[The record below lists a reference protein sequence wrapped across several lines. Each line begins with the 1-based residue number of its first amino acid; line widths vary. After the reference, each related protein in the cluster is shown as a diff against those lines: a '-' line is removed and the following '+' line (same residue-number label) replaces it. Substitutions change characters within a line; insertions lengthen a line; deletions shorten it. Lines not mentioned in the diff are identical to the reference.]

1 MKGMGKHTVSRRLAV
16 GGIAAMLAAC
26 AALPPLSVDEAVRRL
41 LRRATMRALAR
52 LEQPG
57 GVWDQFVMGLD
68 LGAGLGPAG
77 LLLQRTLTS
86 ADFHRRL
93 DLWLR
98 PVALR
103 AARAA
108 APRIAAAVKVMGI
121 ANARAVLAG
130 GPRAA
135 TRLLRSELGPAVIEA
150 MLPEF
155 KDALHTLDDPVL
167 GPVMAALVGLGAD
180 ALARKLSR
188 HAEDTLWDAIG
199 EEEAAIRADPSAGG
213 DPQLAEMLAHP

>member
-1 MKGMGKHTVSRRLAV
+1 MNGPMASRRAVMGGVAALLAS
-16 GGIAAMLAAC
+16 C

-57 GVWDQFVMGLD
+57 GAWDTFITGLD

-77 LLLQRTLTS
+77 IVVQRTLTS

-108 APRIAAAVKVMGI
+108 APRVSAAIKTLGI

-135 TRLLRSELGPAVIEA
+135 TQLLRSEMGPAVLEA
-150 MLPEF
+150 MFPEF
-155 KDALHTLDDPVL
+155 RAALHTLDDPVL
-167 GPVMAALVGLGAD
+167 GAVIRLLVELGGD
-180 ALARKLSR
+180 ALARRLAH
-188 HAEDTLWDAIG
+188 HADDAVWDSIG
-199 EEEAAIRADPSAGG
+199 REEASIRADPTADG
-213 DPQLAEMLAHP
+213 DPQLAGMLARP